1 MPRKLQFAQTQV
13 QYLGH
18 WISEQVLHLHPNRFH
33 GVLKPKTKCQLWGFL
48 RPVGYCWNWIPN
60 FSLMGK
66 PLYVLLNNNNPD
78 PFLWDE
84 LNDIDFKA
92 LKEDMMNPPALGHTH
107 YRFPFSFFAYEKEG
121 NTLGVL
127 TQKHGDHH
135 WPIRLL
141 SPKTRPSGTELP
153 PCLRA
158 IIAFAL
164 LVKATE
170 KILVDSL

>member
-1 MPRKLQFAQTQV
+1 MA
-13 QYLGH
+13 
-18 WISEQVLHLHPNRFH
+18 
-33 GVLKPKTKCQLWGFL
+33 
-48 RPVGYCWNWIPN
+48 
-60 FSLMGK
+60 K

-135 WPIRLL
+135 
-141 SPKTRPSGTELP
+141 
-153 PCLRA
+153 
-158 IIAFAL
+158 
-164 LVKATE
+164 
-170 KILVDSL
+170 